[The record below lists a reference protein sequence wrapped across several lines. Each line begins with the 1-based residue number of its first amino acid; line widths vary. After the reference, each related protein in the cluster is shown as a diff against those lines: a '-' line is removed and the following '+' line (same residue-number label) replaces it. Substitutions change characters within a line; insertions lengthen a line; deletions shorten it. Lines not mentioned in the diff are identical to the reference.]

1 MPVMT
6 ITLVVI
12 LVILLLLSVPV
23 AVSLGLASVATML
36 IYHPVT
42 LELIPQLLYNN
53 STGFVMLAVPLF
65 ILAGN
70 LMECGTIGRNLI
82 DFVNSLVGNQTGGLG
97 TVNIVGSMLFGGV
110 SGSSLADTAVFGSI
124 LVPRMEAQGYPKD
137 YAAGVTAISS
147 CLSVIIPPSINIV
160 IAAAVTSVSIARGMA
175 AGVLPGILLTL
186 SMCVANWYLAGKHH
200 YGTKIPFS
208 WKNVGQTLKTTW
220 TALLAPGIILGSIF
234 SGIVT
239 PTEAAAITVLYV
251 LVVDALIYRKLSLK
265 DIWKCLKDTG
275 RMTSNILFIATSSAV
290 ASWII
295 TYDGIP
301 ALMAQA
307 LANVPGGKY
316 GFELLLVV
324 FIMILGAVMDAGP
337 ILIIFT
343 PLFMPVAT
351 ALGLDPIHYI
361 MIIIT
366 GTAVGLTTPPYGVCL
381 FSLATIT
388 KMKIGDIARAMI
400 PFYICVAVALLLI
413 AFIPGISLWLPSLL
427 GLS

>member
-160 IAAAVTSVSIARGMA
+160 VAAAVTSVSIARGMA
-175 AGVLPGILLTL
+175 AGVLPGIMLTL

-220 TALLAPGIILGSIF
+220 TALLAPGIILGCIF

-251 LVVDALIYRKLSLK
+251 LIVDALIYRKLTLK
-265 DIWKCLKDTG
+265 DIWRCLKDTG

-295 TYDGIP
+295 TYEGIP

-316 GFELLLVV
+316 GFELLLIV

-343 PLFMPVAT
+343 PLFMPVAK
-351 ALGLDPIHYI
+351 ALGIDPIHYI